1 MKLIVKILVAV
12 MMIVEVGICLSG
24 VFAKSGLVYLG
35 QGRGGM
41 AIADFAIASYLNP
54 FSCECRYFCG
64 QVLCISGDLKS
75 GIEWF
80 SAVQRRSPKF
90 LLTNELKQE
99 AERRLK

>member
-1 MKLIVKILVAV
+1 MKPLTYTLV
-12 MMIVEVGICLSG
+12 IICCLLSFSIFLGGI
-24 VFAKSGLVYLG
+24 FAKSGLVYLG